1 MVYMT
6 TVRLNKDIEDKLS
19 ILTELEKTSKS
30 ELIKKALIE
39 YYDNHVKKET
49 PYDLGK
55 DLFGKF
61 GSDEDLSTTYK
72 TKIKE
77 KIKKK
82 TPS

>member
-1 MVYMT
+1 MT

-39 YYDNHVKKET
+39 YYNSHVKKET
-49 PYDLGK
+49 PYELGK

-82 TPS
+82 NLS